1 MDPLVIP
8 LHDRRVL
15 VAERM
20 DLLGHAA
27 AAAGLLTAGMDRLS
41 AGDGSLAALELAG
54 AAALA
59 VAIARELRARGE
71 EPARVSWLNLLAAA
85 VLLGEW
91 YAAWSG
97 GGKLVSPVLLSG
109 ITAAVLA
116 FMHPVIQRRRR
127 ERRALRI
134 DDDGITLSMG
144 RFRRYSA
151 RWSELRAVSAEADA
165 LRFVR
170 TDGGERRVSLRMI
183 TNRAEVSRAVAVAAE
198 RMGIARLPER
208 EG

>member
-8 LHDRRVL
+8 LHDRRVI

-41 AGDGSLAALELAG
+41 AGDGALAALELAG
-54 AAALA
+54 AAALG
-59 VAIARELRARGE
+59 VAIVRELRARGE

-85 VLLGEW
+85 VLQGEW

-151 RWSELRAVSAEADA
+151 RWSELRALSAEADA

-170 TDGGERRVSLRMI
+170 TGGGERRVSLRMI
-183 TNRAEVSRAVAVAAE
+183 TNRAEVSRAVADAAE
-198 RMGIARLPER
+198 RMGIARLPAR
-208 EG
+208 AG